1 MIVNSTRQAH
11 GVLNGH
17 VRKAIALQARSP
29 IELFQDLCF
38 KDPPWP
44 SHGLRGA

>member
-1 MIVNSTRQAH
+1 VIVNSTRQAH

-29 IELFQDLCF
+29 IELLQGSVFQGSAVAG
-38 KDPPWP
+38 P
-44 SHGLRGA
+44 RTA